1 MVRWSPGKR
10 CWAAGSGG
18 GRSPVLPP
26 LLPGG
31 SGGSGGDPAAAPGP
45 GVQPLPL
52 PDGDERWRMG

>member
-1 MVRWSPGKR
+1 MVRWNPGKR
-10 CWAAGSGG
+10 CWAGGSGG

-26 LLPGG
+26 LLPAG

-45 GVQPLPL
+45 GCSLFP